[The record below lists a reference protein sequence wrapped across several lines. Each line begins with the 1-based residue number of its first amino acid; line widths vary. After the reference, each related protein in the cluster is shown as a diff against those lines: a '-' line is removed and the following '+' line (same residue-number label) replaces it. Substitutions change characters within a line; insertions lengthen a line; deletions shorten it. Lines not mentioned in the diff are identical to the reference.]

1 MIILRT
7 LKSSVNARLS
17 RQEAGRVTDLSMG
30 NHGPFL
36 VSARLQT
43 RATEDA
49 KIIYET
55 SIHGPATTINELT
68 A

>member
-7 LKSSVNARLS
+7 LKSSVNARL
-17 RQEAGRVTDLSMG
+17 QTRVTDLSMG